1 MKFFCFGKNCLHCAV
16 ESTILASSLNHFRK
30 AGELQKIP
38 KIFWM
43 EVVNTMKK
51 FLSFFLAVTMIFT
64 LAACGNNTNSGNQN
78 GSAGD
83 GQSDGNTIRIG
94 VLTPL
99 TGSSAQLGNQVAAIY
114 QMLTDVINEEHPEL
128 TMAMAASAGITSMDG
143 AKLELV
149 IADHKSDATT
159 AVSEAK
165 RLITE
170 QNVVA
175 ICGEFTSAI
184 AKAVAVVTEQYE
196 IPLIVSCSAVSL
208 TDGTNDFQWFFRYAI
223 TDETYIKDTFDFMNY
238 LNENY
243 DAGIKTIAM
252 FSEDSEFG
260 ANIVPIEE
268 KYAAEYGYE
277 IVEKIN
283 YSSSATNL
291 TSEVLKIKEADPDVL
306 LMSSFVSDALLFFN
320 TCKEQ
325 KYTPNF
331 IIGQRG
337 GFIQSDYLTAM
348 GDENN
353 YICTTGSWASDIN
366 TDVTRELVD
375 LWANSS
381 YNTEKVDLMDS
392 HVKDAMNLL
401 FLAMAIEQ
409 AGTTENTALREALLN
424 LDYDMDTLMIP
435 WNGISFNEYGQNTQ
449 SNGFVTQYYDGAY
462 HTVYPEAGASMEP
475 VFPMPE
481 FDY

>member
-1 MKFFCFGKNCLHCAV
+1 M
-16 ESTILASSLNHFRK
+16 S
-30 AGELQKIP
+30 
-38 KIFWM
+38 
-43 EVVNTMKK
+43 MKK
-51 FLSFFLAVTMIFT
+51 LICLLLTAAMMFSLV
-64 LAACGNNTNSGNQN
+64 ACGGNTTTNNTAGNGNTNNSGTTDE
-78 GSAGD
+78 GGD
-83 GQSDGNTIRIG
+83 AATGDTIRIG

-99 TGSSAQLGNQVAAIY
+99 TGASAQLGNQVAEIY
-114 QMLTDVINEEHPEL
+114 QMVTDIINEEHPEL
-128 TMAMAASAGITSMDG
+128 TMAMAANAGIQSMGG

-159 AVSEAK
+159 AVSEAR
-165 RLITE
+165 RLISE
-170 QNVVA
+170 ENVVA

-184 AKAVAVVTEQYE
+184 AKAVAVVTEQYQ
-196 IPLIVSCSAVSL
+196 IPLVASCSAVSL
-208 TDGTNDFQWFFRYAI
+208 TDGTNNFQWFFRYAI
-223 TDETYIKDTFDFMNY
+223 NDETYIKDTFDFLDY

-243 DAGIKTIAM
+243 DAGIETVAL

-260 ANIVPIEE
+260 ANIVPLEE
-268 KYAAEYGYE
+268 KYAEEYGYE
-277 IVEKIN
+277 IVETIN

-291 TSEVLKIKEADPDVL
+291 TSEVMRIKEADPDVL

-325 KYTPNF
+325 QYTPNF

-353 YICTTGSWASDIN
+353 YICTTASWGSDI
-366 TDVTRELVD
+366 TTAVTQELVE
-375 LWANSS
+375 LWANSE
-381 YNTEKVDLMDS
+381 YNSEKVDLMDS

-424 LDYDMDTLMIP
+424 LEYDMDTLMIP
-435 WNGISFNEYGQNTQ
+435 WNGIEFNEYGQNTQ
-449 SNGFVTQYYDGAY
+449 SNGFITQYYDGAY
-462 HTVYPEAGASMEP
+462 RTVYPEAGASMEP
-475 VFPMPE
+475 VYPMPE
-481 FDY
+481 FAY

>member
-1 MKFFCFGKNCLHCAV
+1 
-16 ESTILASSLNHFRK
+16 
-30 AGELQKIP
+30 
-38 KIFWM
+38 
-43 EVVNTMKK
+43 MKK
-51 FLSFFLAVTMIFT
+51 LLSTFLAIVMVFS
-64 LAACGNNTNSGNQN
+64 LVSCGNNTQNQTNNSSSGQTDQT
-78 GSAGD
+78 D
-83 GQSDGNTIRIG
+83 GTSTDTIKIG

-99 TGSSAQLGNQVAAIY
+99 TGSSAELGNQVAEIY
-114 QMLTDVINEEHPEL
+114 QMLTDIINEEHSEL
-128 TMAMAASAGITSMDG
+128 TMAMAANAGIQSMGG
-143 AKLELV
+143 AKIELV

-170 QNVVA
+170 ENVVA

-196 IPLIVSCSAVSL
+196 IPLVASCSAVSL

-243 DAGIKTIAM
+243 DANIKTIAM

-283 YSSSATNL
+283 YSASATNL

-325 KYTPNF
+325 QYTPNF

-366 TDVTRELVD
+366 TTVTKEMID
-375 LWANSS
+375 LWANSE
-381 YNTEKVDLMDS
+381 YNTGKVALMDS

-424 LDYDMDTLMIP
+424 LDYDMDTLMVP
-435 WNGISFNEYGQNTQ
+435 WNGIEFNEYGQNTQ

-462 HTVYPEAGASMEP
+462 HTVFPAAGASMEP